1 MLVALRPE
9 NCDVLWG
16 LCFEEFVLH
25 FVVGIR
31 GGYGFCLWVFGSG
44 REGGL
49 LYLGVLW
56 WVFC

>member
-9 NCDVLWG
+9 NCDVVWG
-16 LCFEEFVLH
+16 LCCEEFVLL
-25 FVVGIR
+25 FIVGVR

-49 LYLGVLW
+49 LYLGVL
-56 WVFC
+56 